1 MSKQRYIDKKF
12 APESWRI
19 IEIADNILREY
30 TEQRLVVTVRQLY
43 YQFVARDLLPNTQKN
58 YKRLADI
65 VSEARMAGHLDWD
78 AIEDRGRVPATPSEW
93 ESIEDIVN
101 VAMRQFRLPRLLRQK
116 VYPELWVEKQAL
128 AGVLEPVARQHHVT
142 LMVNKGYS
150 SASAMRESA
159 LRFRRNM
166 ETMEETSGTRPDAL
180 LLYLGDHD
188 PSGEDM
194 VRDIEKRLTLFG
206 VEDLEVKK
214 VALTMEQIKQ
224 HKPPPNPAKSTD
236 PRFKGYQEL
245 HGDESWELD
254 ALEPSL
260 LQRLVQN
267 DLRAALSP
275 SIAKAV
281 VDEENRQRSEMS
293 AAIDAA
299 RARIGARKQGGEAA
313 DDKGDS
319 DDE

>member
-1 MSKQRYIDKKF
+1 MSKQRYISKKF
-12 APESWRI
+12 SAESLRL
-19 IEIADNILREY
+19 IEIADDILREY
-30 TEQRLVVTVRQLY
+30 TDQNLVVTVRQLY

-65 VSEARMAGHLDWD
+65 VSDARMAGELDWD
-78 AIEDRGRVPATPSEW
+78 AIEDRGRVPATPPEW
-93 ESIEDIVN
+93 ESIDSIVN

-159 LRFRRNM
+159 MRFRRNM
-166 ETMEETSGTRPDAL
+166 ERMERVTGNRPDAL

-206 VEDLEVKK
+206 VDYLEVRK
-214 VALTMEQIKQ
+214 VALTMDQIKQ

-236 PRFKGYQEL
+236 PRFKGYQEI

-260 LQRLVQN
+260 LQRLVQD
-267 DLRAALSP
+267 DLRRALSP
-275 SIAKAV
+275 SVAKAV
-281 VDEENRQRSEMS
+281 IDEENRQRDEMKR
-293 AAIDAA
+293 AIDVA
-299 RARIGARKQGGEAA
+299 RDRIGASK
-313 DDKGDS
+313 K
-319 DDE
+319 DDEGDGDDDE